1 MTLNATAFDDD
12 HPITTAAT
20 STTIGNNQSTGNMID
35 SPIANNNNN
44 NSSNSSNSTEILHT
58 EMAALWQWRMETD
71 PELAAA
77 LGFLSVRRSAHALD
91 PRSVDSFHNRCNF
104 IQQSLERIQAS
115 VNRAE
120 LNQDDQLSYDLYV
133 QQLSDYV
140 DYSPKHMAYL
150 NCINRLEGPQ
160 NDLPLYANYLPL
172 KTTEQREFYYK
183 FLCSIPQQLKEN
195 IELMQLGLQLRRT
208 PPQISLDGVPQQIR
222 TMIQNGLVAF
232 RTPLE
237 NVFPDDEQDR
247 YQSCLEQISG
257 PVTLALTIF
266 VDFLEQEYVPNLRTE
281 ISATKGYPDGV
292 TYYNDCLKFH
302 TTTTMTPDEIHQLGL
317 DEVQRVRNE
326 MLRIA
331 AEEGYE
337 NRLDDYLQYLRTA
350 PEYTPTSADALVSKF
365 RDITGRIAPA
375 MLRLF
380 HISTLPRMP
389 FAITETPAAHAT
401 TAPAAYYLA
410 GSAEPSAPRPGM
422 FYVNTSELS
431 TRRTYEC
438 EALALH
444 EAIPGHHTQ
453 GAIQGENDELPS
465 FRRYA
470 EDRRYFEGKLK
481 LSRGLCTTG
490 NRLSIYISLAF
501 LLSTLFLKPLLAFLF
516 ILDTLK
522 AGAYIRKH

>member
-1 MTLNATAFDDD
+1 MFKDTMTLNTTAFDDLD
-12 HPITTAAT
+12 ISSATT
-20 STTIGNNQSTGNMID
+20 
-35 SPIANNNNN
+35 IANNKMSN
-44 NSSNSSNSTEILHT
+44 NSSSSSSNSTEILHT
-58 EMAALWQWRMETD
+58 EMAAMWQWRMETD

-77 LGFLSVRRSAHALD
+77 LGFLSVRSSTHALD
-91 PRSVDSFHNRCNF
+91 PRSVESFDCRLAY
-104 IQQSLERIQAS
+104 IQQSFERVKSS
-115 VNRAE
+115 VKREE
-120 LNQDDQLSYDLYV
+120 LNPDDQLSYDLYV
-133 QQLSDYV
+133 QQLADYIE
-140 DYSPKHMAYL
+140 YSPKHMAYL

-183 FLCSIPQQLKEN
+183 FLCTIPQQLKEN
-195 IELMQLGLQLRRT
+195 LELLQLGLQLHRT

-222 TMIQNGLVAF
+222 TMIANGFVAF
-232 RTPLE
+232 RAPLE
-237 NVFPDDEQDR
+237 GNVFPDTEQEI

-257 PVTLALTIF
+257 PVSLAFTVF
-266 VDFLEQEYVPNLRTE
+266 VDFLEQQYIPNLRTE
-281 ISATKGYPDGV
+281 ISATKGYPDGI

-302 TTTTMTPDEIHQLGL
+302 TTTNMTPDEIHKLGL

-326 MLRIA
+326 MLSIA
-331 AEEGYE
+331 AQEGYE

-350 PEYTPTSADALVSKF
+350 PEYTPTSAEALVSNF

-375 MLRLF
+375 MLQLF

-389 FAITETPAAHAT
+389 FSITETPAAHAK

-410 GSAEPSAPRPGM
+410 GSADRTNPRPGM

-453 GAIQGENDELPS
+453 GAIQGENDNLPS

-470 EDRRYFEGKLK
+470 EDRRYFEGKCVVARMSDK
-481 LSRGLCTTG
+481 IC
-490 NRLSIYISLAF
+490 
-501 LLSTLFLKPLLAFLF
+501 
-516 ILDTLK
+516 
-522 AGAYIRKH
+522 